1 MAEEK
6 GSLRDQ
12 LIVATV
18 QTLVFGV
25 LLAVFGFWLN
35 VRLERY
41 KSELANET
49 EKVKTALQVTTPL
62 IQRRL
67 SGYLEIQQAARNV
80 NEVLEMYYSR
90 ANEPPTG
97 EVMRGKLR
105 ALENAMNVGS
115 GSSGGGFVLKTDAT
129 QALHELVKAREKY
142 ADISSAKVNATV
154 DLFLNTVMDDLS
166 KTGLKGNDTASF
178 DTTARAHLKDVFGRL
193 NSEINQALGVDEFP
207 IK

>member
-6 GSLRDQ
+6 ASLRDQ

-18 QTLVFGV
+18 QTVVFGV
-25 LLAVFGFWLN
+25 LLATFGFWLD

-41 KSELANET
+41 KSELANDT

-80 NEVLEMYYSR
+80 NEVLEVYYSR
-90 ANEPPTG
+90 AKEPPTG

-115 GSSGGGFVLKTDAT
+115 GSSGGGFVFKTDAT
-129 QALHELVKAREKY
+129 QALHELVLSSVVKTSLLP
-142 ADISSAKVNATV
+142 ISTFAHIGVHVRSVAV
-154 DLFLNTVMDDLS
+154 
-166 KTGLKGNDTASF
+166 ASF
-178 DTTARAHLKDVFGRL
+178 RVNGASAEWEQY
-193 NSEINQALGVDEFP
+193 S
-207 IK
+207 